1 MNVIYK
7 VNMKEYE
14 ADSQF
19 PKLKRTFKRDI
30 VESGMDNPHKELV
43 KWLVNNDEPTI
54 TYAIGVVK

>member
-7 VNMKEYE
+7 VNMRVYE
-14 ADSQF
+14 VEPQF
-19 PKLKRTFKRDI
+19 PKLKRTFKREV

-43 KWLVNNDEPTI
+43 KWLMNNDEPTF